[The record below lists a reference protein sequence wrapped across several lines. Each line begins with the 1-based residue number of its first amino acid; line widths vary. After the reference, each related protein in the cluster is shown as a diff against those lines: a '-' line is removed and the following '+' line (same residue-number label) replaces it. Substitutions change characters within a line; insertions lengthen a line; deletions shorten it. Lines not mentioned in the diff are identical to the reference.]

1 VLRKAGPG
9 GIVCLHDGRDV
20 QVLPD
25 VGEMLKAVRQIVPVL
40 KREGYGFETVSELL
54 LPAAA

>member
-1 VLRKAGPG
+1 
-9 GIVCLHDGRDV
+9 
-20 QVLPD
+20 
-25 VGEMLKAVRQIVPVL
+25 MLKAVRQIVPVL